1 MKQVK
6 IISNANHEALEIEAT
21 KAVNDPNFSEIHYN
35 GHSVLVIYEISDE
48 KENAISPGRD
58 QKISLVNSAAQIN

>member
-6 IISNANHEALEIEAT
+6 IISNANHEALEVEAT

-35 GHSVLVIYEISDE
+35 GHSVLVIYEVSDE
-48 KENAISPGRD
+48 KENSISPGRD
-58 QKISLVNSAAQIN
+58 QKTSLINSAAQIN

>member
-35 GHSVLVIYEISDE
+35 GHSVLVIYEMSDE
-48 KENAISPGRD
+48 KEKANAPAVVGRLTNNY
-58 QKISLVNSAAQIN
+58 Q